1 MTPKVLLATSL
12 AQNSCRWFRRLPNEN
27 HKLEKWLLMPA
38 IGIALVLL
46 FFSLFAAAQTT
57 NGVPPFASIGGSP
70 HDHLNLAIL
79 NGQFVFGITSKPGRG
94 VGFSYALSYN
104 NSIWFPSSAGSTT
117 AWQPVQNYGWQAQT
131 DATLGYVPHR
141 ILSSRC
147 RILNPDGTWGYSY
160 WTTTVFS
167 GYQDPGGTLHSMP
180 VSTTAGS
187 TDCGV
192 DPVDSGSSSAT
203 DGSGYTLTVTQFNNT
218 VVQSRSGTLIYSA
231 SGGSL
236 NDSNGNILSTA
247 INGSTTTFTDTL
259 GATALTISGAPPGN
273 VTYTFP
279 NSSGGNS
286 TVTVAYTSF
295 NIQTNFQCS
304 GVNEYSATGVN
315 LPTSITQADGSQYQ
329 IAYEQTPSYG
339 TGYTTGRIASL
350 TLPTGGTIS
359 YSYSGSNHGINC
371 SDGSI
376 SGLTRTLK
384 PSANANEG
392 NWTYTRS
399 WSGSKTSTTVQ
410 DPAGN
415 QTVIQFQGIF
425 ETQRD
430 IYNGSAQTGTL
441 LATIYTCYNGAAYPC
456 TNTGVS
462 LPITR
467 LTTTTNINGFYKQA
481 DVTYNSSGLPLVS
494 KEYDFGS
501 GAPGALLKEVD
512 ITYATISGIQD
523 RPSDIVVKNGS
534 GARVA
539 ETQVVYDQ
547 SAIVSTTGASSHDY
561 TDYGFSFTTRG
572 NPTTISRW
580 VSGTTFIITTNTY
593 NDLGNLVSSTD
604 QGGHVTAFDYTDSY
618 SDSTNH
624 NTQAFVTTIT
634 YPATNSGN
642 TSHIEK
648 KKYYW
653 PTGALY
659 QATDQNN
666 QVTSFTYDSAG
677 RPSTVS
683 YPDGGQS
690 TFTYPN
696 AQQARVQK
704 KIDSSNSADAWTEV
718 DGLGRP
724 SRASIANGE
733 STPYDQTDTCYDPI
747 NAKVTTSYAYQGSGL
762 ASGPNG
768 TKQCSASAGDVA
780 VYDALG
786 RTTSVTHADGTS
798 ALSSFYGRA
807 VKLQDEGNG
816 SGSRVTHVY
825 QMDGLGRTTTVCEQ
839 ASSIFASTTVA
850 CGLDIDGSVNGVNTT
865 YAYDALGNVTSIAQ
879 GALTTRQF
887 TYDGVSNVLSE
898 YVSEAKATTN
908 YTYNSEGL
916 LATRSRYS
924 ANQPAS
930 CIGAGTC
937 TTTTT
942 NYSYDELH
950 RPRTISYNDTTAENT
965 PFLVYFYDQPNP
977 YGMTTGPYQNGN
989 LTSAWTETHSW
1000 TGIQGVLFGYDQMGR
1015 ENIEGQ
1021 TVIGTCCGSGFR
1033 WYSLN
1038 YGYNLLGLMTSSTNS
1053 QGVTFNYSYNVG
1065 ARPTQMTS
1073 SLADANHP
1081 GTLFSQAHYNA
1092 GGELTSDLLGNGVS
1106 QSFNYDPMWRLL
1118 SASAVKGSTTLYSL
1132 GGPGAGNTLTYAPNS
1147 SITAANDSVNGNWNY
1162 SYDALNR
1169 IASAN
1174 KSGGTNLSF
1183 DIDRNGNRWHQNP
1196 AGAQVS
1202 FDQTTNQI
1210 ASGNGVSYDAL
1221 GNIINDGQH
1230 SYTYDAEGRLTQ
1242 VDGGATATYVY
1253 DVFGRR
1259 TRRTVS
1265 SGTFDDVYDL
1275 GGKMVAEVY
1284 ATGWGPG
1291 EVYLGG
1297 HLATYSNGTTYF
1309 PLADWLGSERARTD
1323 MNGNVVGTCTGNPY
1337 GDNYTCAGTDPSRIK
1352 YAGMEYDSETGL
1364 YHTPFRYYNPR
1375 LGLWMSV
1382 DPAGMGAADASDPQS
1397 FNRFAYVAHNPIN
1410 SIDPMGLDGNCGWW
1424 DHVFD
1429 TCAGGYPPGP
1439 SINCIE
1445 DGVATPCGTLL
1456 RQLNLDEFGFLRL
1469 VLKGASSGHWEYS
1482 YFPPT
1487 SVSTNLV
1494 YNGDMIYQGVPTVSM
1509 GYGLMTWVPD
1519 GSGITFSLAFGYFG
1533 GGGSGGDNFS
1543 WWKEFARTFFTE
1555 PYRKPGEN
1563 FVKCWN
1569 RAAGDTLRAAGLPS
1583 DYQMGTEALAGASG
1597 AVGLFESIKSFWA
1610 SGFGGKGW
1618 VRPSS
1623 MLARQLFS
1631 GSPAATTALRWGGK
1645 GLAVIGAAEVGLRT
1659 GSALDC
1665 AIPNNY

>member
-1 MTPKVLLATSL
+1 
-12 AQNSCRWFRRLPNEN
+12 
-27 HKLEKWLLMPA
+27 MPA
-38 IGIALVLL
+38 IGIAWLIML
-46 FFSLFAAAQTT
+46 FFSLLAAAQTT
-57 NGVPPFASIGGSP
+57 NGAPPFASIGGSP
-70 HDHLNLAIL
+70 YDHLNLAIL
-79 NGQFVFGITSKPGRG
+79 NGQFVFGITNKPGRRL
-94 VGFSYALSYN
+94 GFSYALSYN
-104 NSIWFPSSAGSTT
+104 NSIWFPSTAGSTT
-117 AWQPVQNYGWQAQT
+117 AWQPLQNYGWQTQT
-131 DATLGYVPHR
+131 DATLGYVPRR
-141 ILSSRC
+141 ILSNRC

-203 DGSGYTLTVTQFNNT
+203 DGSGYTLTVTNFDNT

-247 INGSTTTFTDTL
+247 VNGSTTTFTDTL

-304 GVNEYSATGVN
+304 GVSEYSATGVN

-329 IAYEQTPSYG
+329 IAYEQTPGYA
-339 TGYTTGRIASL
+339 GYTTGRIASL
-350 TLPTGGTIS
+350 TLPMGGTIS

-392 NWTYTRS
+392 NWAYTRS
-399 WSGSKTSTTVQ
+399 GTGSKTSTTVQ

-430 IYNGSAQTGTL
+430 IYNGSTQTGTL

-456 TNTGVS
+456 TNTGAS

-467 LTTTTNINGFYKQA
+467 VTTTTNINGFYKQA
-481 DVTYNSSGLPLVS
+481 DVTYNSLGLPLVS

-501 GAPGALLKEVD
+501 GAPGALMKEVD
-512 ITYATISGIQD
+512 LTYATIGGIQD
-523 RPSDIVVKNGS
+523 RPSDILVKNGS

-539 ETQVVYDQ
+539 ETQVGYDQ

-561 TDYGFSFTTRG
+561 TNYGSTFTARG

-580 VSGTTFIITTNTY
+580 VSGTTFITTTNTY

-604 QGGHVTAFDYTDSY
+604 QGGHVTSFDYTDSY

-642 TSHIEK
+642 NSHIGK

-653 PTGALY
+653 PTGAPY

-666 QVTSFTYDSAG
+666 QVTSFTYDSVG
-677 RPSTVS
+677 RASSVS
-683 YPDGGQS
+683 YPDGGQ
-690 TFTYPN
+690 TIFTYPN
-696 AQQARVQK
+696 AQQARAQK
-704 KIDSSNSADAWTEV
+704 KIDSSNSSDSWTEV

-724 SRASIANGE
+724 SRSAIANGE
-733 STPYDQTDTCYDPI
+733 SMPYDQTDTCYDPI
-747 NAKVTTSYAYQGSGL
+747 NAKVTTSYAYQGSGI

-768 TKQCSASAGDVA
+768 TKQCSASMGDVA

-816 SGSRVTHVY
+816 SGSRVTHIY
-825 QMDGLGRTTTVCEQ
+825 QTDGLGRTTTVCEQ
-839 ASSIFASTTVA
+839 ANSIFASTTVA

-865 YAYDALGNVTSIAQ
+865 YGYDALGNVTSIAQ

-898 YVSEAKATTN
+898 YVPEAKATTN

-950 RPRTISYNDTTAENT
+950 RPRTVSYNDTTAENT
-965 PFLVYFYDQPNP
+965 PFLVYFYDQQNP
-977 YGMTTGPYQNGN
+977 YGMTTGPYQNGS

-1000 TGIQGVLFGYDQMGR
+1000 TGIQGVLLGYDQMGR

-1092 GGELTSDLLGNGVS
+1092 GGELTSDLLGNGIS
-1106 QSFNYDPMWRLL
+1106 QSFNYDSMWRLL
-1118 SASAVKGSTTLYSL
+1118 SASAVNGSTTLYSL
-1132 GGPGAGNTLTYAPNS
+1132 GGPGTGNTMTYAPNS
-1147 SITAANDSVNGNWNY
+1147 NITAANDSVNGNWSY
-1162 SYDALNR
+1162 GYDALNR

-1230 SYTYDAEGRLTQ
+1230 NYTYDAEGRLTQ

-1275 GGKMVAEVY
+1275 SGKMVAEVY

-1291 EVYLGG
+1291 EVYLSG

-1323 MNGNVVGTCTGNPY
+1323 VNGNVVGTCTGNPY
-1337 GDNYTCAGTDPSRIK
+1337 GDNYACPDTDPSRIK

-1364 YHTPFRYYNPR
+1364 YHTQFRYYNPG

-1382 DPAGMGAADASDPQS
+1382 DPAGMGAADGSDPQS

-1410 SIDPMGLDGNCGWW
+1410 SIDPLGLDGNCGWW

-1439 SINCIE
+1439 IMNCIA
-1445 DGVATPCGTLL
+1445 DGVATPCDTLF

-1469 VLKGASSGHWEYS
+1469 VGRGASSGHWES
-1482 YFPPT
+1482 AYFPPS
-1487 SVSTNLV
+1487 SVSTAVV
-1494 YNGDMIYQGVPTVSM
+1494 YDGQTVIQTPGTYSP
-1509 GYGLMTWVPD
+1509 GFGLMTWVPD
-1519 GSGITFSLAFGYFG
+1519 GSGISFSIAFAYFG
-1533 GGGSGGDNFS
+1533 GGGFQQNIPESKDFS
-1543 WWKEFARTFFTE
+1543 WWGTFFRSYYNG
-1555 PYRKPGEN
+1555 PAARQAVGDAWKKGYYSCIGNDLFPFKGL
-1563 FVKCWN
+1563 VA
-1569 RAAGDTLRAAGLPS
+1569 AAGAKGAEELATHAAESGGGR
-1583 DYQMGTEALAGASG
+1583 MAGAYYHFTDGRFTAWGRYSEVLVPNAATKIA
-1597 AVGLFESIKSFWA
+1597 AVAKGVNVAGWA
-1610 SGFGGKGW
+1610 LTDVELARALHKCNPVLYGGK
-1618 VRPSS
+1618 
-1623 MLARQLFS
+1623 
-1631 GSPAATTALRWGGK
+1631 
-1645 GLAVIGAAEVGLRT
+1645 E
-1659 GSALDC
+1659 
-1665 AIPNNY
+1665 